1 MNILQTD
8 SLQASLAILCKNQ
21 AFQLVMLIVVCI
33 VIYWVI
39 SKYVISARKQNNFS
53 DILVGTVY
61 GMGGKCNGDIPK
73 MDEVLIRNMID
84 LPNRDPKFLTSSMV
98 IPDAL
103 ARPDALGAPEPTVK
117 EEARRKT
124 RMEILNMFYNSFDD
138 DVVSY
143 NNRPK
148 GLYVIP

>member
-1 MNILQTD
+1 MSMLQTD
-8 SLQASLAILCKNQ
+8 LPTFLNNLKTNKTVHLVLLIL
-21 AFQLVMLIVVCI
+21 VCI
-33 VIYWVI
+33 VIYWVV
-39 SKYVISARKQNNFS
+39 SKYISTARKQNNFS

-73 MDEVLIRNMID
+73 MDEALIRNMID
-84 LPNRDPKFLTSSMV
+84 LPNRDPKYLTSSMV
-98 IPDAL
+98 IP
-103 ARPDALGAPEPTVK
+103 EPTVK
-117 EEARRKT
+117 EENRRKT

-143 NNRPK
+143 NNRPQ

>member
-1 MNILQTD
+1 
-8 SLQASLAILCKNQ
+8 
-21 AFQLVMLIVVCI
+21 
-33 VIYWVI
+33 
-39 SKYVISARKQNNFS
+39 
-53 DILVGTVY
+53 
-61 GMGGKCNGDIPK
+61 
-73 MDEVLIRNMID
+73 MID

-98 IPDAL
+98 IP
-103 ARPDALGAPEPTVK
+103 EPTVK
-117 EEARRKT
+117 EENRRKT

>member
-1 MNILQTD
+1 MQALATD
-8 SLQASLAILCKNQ
+8 LPTFLKTLKDNKTVH
-21 AFQLVMLIVVCI
+21 LVLLIVVCI
-33 VIYWVI
+33 IIYYLA
-39 SKYVISARKQNNFS
+39 SKYISTARKQNNFS

-73 MDEVLIRNMID
+73 MDEALIRNMID
-84 LPNRDPKFLTSSMV
+84 LPNRDPKYLTSSMV
-98 IPDAL
+98 IP
-103 ARPDALGAPEPTVK
+103 EPTVK
-117 EEARRKT
+117 EENRRKT

-143 NNRPK
+143 NNRPQ

>member
-1 MNILQTD
+1 MNIFQTD
-8 SLQASLAILCKNQ
+8 SLSAFLANLYKNQ
-21 AFQLVMLIVVCI
+21 AFQLVMLIGACI

-73 MDEVLIRNMID
+73 MDEVLIR
-84 LPNRDPKFLTSSMV
+84 DPKYLTSSMV
-98 IPDAL
+98 I
-103 ARPDALGAPEPTVK
+103 PEPTVK

>member
-8 SLQASLAILCKNQ
+8 SLRASLAILYKNQ

-98 IPDAL
+98 IPDER
-103 ARPDALGAPEPTVK
+103 ARLDALGAPETTVK

>member
-1 MNILQTD
+1 MSILQTD
-8 SLQASLAILCKNQ
+8 SLSAFLANLYKNQ
-21 AFQLVMLIVVCI
+21 AFQLVMLIGACI

-61 GMGGKCNGDIPK
+61 GMGGKCNGNIPK

-84 LPNRDPKFLTSSMV
+84 LPNRDPKYLTSSMV

-103 ARPDALGAPEPTVK
+103 ARPDALAVK
-117 EEARRKT
+117 EEERRKT

>member
-1 MNILQTD
+1 MSILQTE
-8 SLQASLAILCKNQ
+8 LQAFLANLCKNQ
-21 AFQLVMLIVVCI
+21 AFQLVMLIVACI

-61 GMGGKCNGDIPK
+61 GMGDKCNGDIPK

-103 ARPDALGAPEPTVK
+103 GAPDPTVK